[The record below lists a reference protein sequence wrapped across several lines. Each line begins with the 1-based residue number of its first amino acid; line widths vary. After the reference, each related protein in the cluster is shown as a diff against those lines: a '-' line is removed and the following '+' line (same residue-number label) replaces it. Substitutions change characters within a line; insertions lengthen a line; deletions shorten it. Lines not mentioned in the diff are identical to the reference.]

1 MRLIVKLLI
10 LTLAVGSI
18 QSCVS
23 KKKYD
28 ELVAAKAAT
37 DQALAETQMNL
48 KKLQDEKN
56 ALAAEFEAEKTRL
69 NGELGKINSELSAT
83 KGQIAQVQE
92 KLNMTQ
98 SELNAL
104 RSQIDGIFATY
115 KDSGLTL
122 EDRDGRLYVM
132 TSKGVNYKSGS
143 KKLSRDQRNALDELA
158 VALKKSPN
166 AKILVEGHTDSK
178 QYAKGSGYDNWD
190 LSFDRAKEVVKY
202 LTKKGVSS
210 KQLTIAG
217 KGENLP
223 AGDNSTSE
231 GRAKNRRT
239 EIVPNPDLGGMMKKD

>member
-10 LTLAVGSI
+10 LTLAVGSV

-37 DQALAETQMNL
+37 DQALAETQASL

-56 ALAAEFEAEKTRL
+56 ALAAEFEAEKTRM
-69 NGELGKINSELSAT
+69 NGEISKLNTDLTAT

-92 KLNMTQ
+92 KLTMTEG
-98 SELNAL
+98 ELSKL
-104 RSQIDGIFATY
+104 RAQIDGIFGAY

-122 EDRDGRLYVM
+122 EDRDGRLYVV
-132 TSKGVNYKSGS
+132 TSKGVNYNSGS
-143 KKLSRDQRNALDELA
+143 KRLSRDQRNALDELA

-166 AKILVEGHTDSK
+166 AKILVEGHTDNRKYPS
-178 QYAKGSGYDNWD
+178 GSGYDNWD
-190 LSFDRAKEVVKY
+190 LSLDRAKEVVKY
-202 LTKKGVSS
+202 LTKKGVSA
-210 KQLTIAG
+210 KQLTISG

-223 AGDNSTSE
+223 AGDNSTRD

-239 EIVPNPDLGGMMKKD
+239 EIVPNPDLGGMMKGN